1 MQEDSAASAEK
12 LVENFQD
19 VQFHFLDQIKQ
30 RFNFLE
36 QKLTDI
42 EIENVSLQERNGK
55 LTEANEILA
64 HKLVG
69 RNEILANEILAVCLR
84 EKLGI

>member
-1 MQEDSAASAEK
+1 MQEESGEK

-19 VQFHFLDQIKQ
+19 VQVHFLDQIKQ
-30 RFNFLE
+30 HFNFLE
-36 QKLTDI
+36 LKLTDI
-42 EIENVSLQERNGK
+42 EKINGE

-69 RNEILANEILAVCLR
+69 RNKILAKIRKVCLR

>member
-19 VQFHFLDQIKQ
+19 VQVYFLDQIKQ

-36 QKLTDI
+36 QKLTDT
-42 EIENVSLQERNGK
+42 EIENVSLQERNGT
-55 LTEANEILA
+55 LTETNEILA

-69 RNEILANEILAVCLR
+69 RNEILAKIRKVCLR

>member
-19 VQFHFLDQIKQ
+19 VQVYFLDQIKQ

-64 HKLVG
+64 HKLVR
-69 RNEILANEILAVCLR
+69 RNEILAKIRKVCLR
-84 EKLGI
+84 KKLGI

>member
-19 VQFHFLDQIKQ
+19 VQVYFLDQIKQ

-36 QKLTDI
+36 QKRI
-42 EIENVSLQERNGK
+42 MPFQVAFFRPRQMKFPHYESHI
-55 LTEANEILA
+55 AA
-64 HKLVG
+64 
-69 RNEILANEILAVCLR
+69 R
-84 EKLGI
+84 E